1 MIRLCMTPVSWL
13 SKTRVNGVFAF
24 ASTVVGS
31 KPLEEAPTGAVTVT
45 VSPEPPELPA
55 VGEAPDDGP
64 TVGATDAAWLGA
76 TDADAAGLPD
86 ALDGIGVADGAGA
99 YVQPG
104 GALAEQ
110 AAMAA
115 VAARRARAIVR
126 RRIFSRTS
134 GNTLGWWWHRTPRR
148 APV

>member
-1 MIRLCMTPVSWL
+1 MTPVSWL
-13 SKTRVNGVFAF
+13 SKTSVNGVFADV
-24 ASTVVGS
+24 SSVVGS
-31 KPLEEAPTGAVTVT
+31 KPVPDAPTGAVTVRLAPAPPDAPADGDA
-45 VSPEPPELPA
+45 PE
-55 VGEAPDDGP
+55 DGS
-64 TVGATDAAWLGA
+64 ALGA
-76 TDADAAGLPD
+76 ADGASLGAVDPDAPGLPD
-86 ALDGIGVADGAGA
+86 APDGMGVAEGAGA

-115 VAARRARAIVR
+115 VAARRAKAIVR

-134 GNTLGWWWHRTPRR
+134 ERSLGCGWHRARQR